1 MLLTLYE
8 APNRCHLLLCV
19 QQGTQS
25 LALQHT
31 LWQSQTTQQDLTISP
46 ISQRAPLSLLVIH
59 LQLLVGNLPHAL
71 HTQQSEP
78 AEQSA
83 PHNSFSG
90 HGRSVCAIAF
100 HSRQAAPR

>member
-71 HTQQSEP
+71 HTQQSEHGGTV
-78 AEQSA
+78 SA
-83 PHNSFSG
+83 P
-90 HGRSVCAIAF
+90 
-100 HSRQAAPR
+100 QQL